1 MRFELFVAL
10 RYLRARRK
18 QAVISVISIISVV
31 GVAAGVMA
39 LTIAL
44 ALNNGLQREFQ
55 ARILGATSHLN
66 LLPARERA
74 ISGYQGIAD
83 ALSGMPRIKSVVPTV
98 YGQTMLQ
105 SGSRQ
110 GAAILKGIGGDPSQL
125 SNLSVSII
133 EGTTA
138 GFHDGGKPFPIILG
152 KDLAGSL
159 GALVGEPVRA
169 YGLKGELSPFGR
181 SLRIGSFRVVAVFES
196 GLWEYDSN
204 WALVPLAAAQ
214 SFFGLAKD
222 QASALEMR
230 VEDIYA
236 VESQARTVQ
245 EALGDGFATNTWIEL
260 NRPLFAALELEKLAL
275 FVAIGLIVLVAALN
289 IVSTLTLMVMDKN
302 RDISIITAMGGT
314 PRTVTVVFMLQGL
327 IIGLAGTSLG
337 GILGAATAWYLDAYQ
352 AIELEPRVYS
362 IPYVPF
368 QLNSWDLVVV
378 SLLAVL
384 ISFAATLYPA
394 RAASG
399 LDPLEG
405 LRHE

>member
-18 QAVISVISIISVV
+18 QAVISVISVISVV

-66 LLPARERA
+66 LLPARAQA
-74 ISGYQGIAD
+74 ITGYRDIARV
-83 ALSGMPRIKSVVPTV
+83 LNEMPRIKSALPTV

-105 SGSRQ
+105 AGGRQ
-110 GAAILKGIGGDPSQL
+110 GGAILKGIGGDPGRPSSQG
-125 SNLSVSII
+125 VSII
-133 EGTTA
+133 EGTTS

-181 SLRIGSFRVVAVFES
+181 SFRVGSFRVIAIFES

-214 SFFGLAKD
+214 SFFGLSND
-222 QASALEMR
+222 QASAVEMR

-236 VESQARTVQ
+236 VEDQARTVQ
-245 EALGDGFATNTWIEL
+245 EAMGEDFVTNTWIEL
-260 NRPLFAALELEKLAL
+260 NRPLFSALELEKLAL

-327 IIGLAGTSLG
+327 IIGLVGTSLG
-337 GILGAATAWYLDAYQ
+337 GILGAVTAWYLDAYQ
-352 AIELEPRVYS
+352 AIALEPRVYS
-362 IPYVPF
+362 IPFVPF
-368 QLNSWDLVVV
+368 ELNPWDLVVV
-378 SLLAVL
+378 SLLAIL

-394 RAASG
+394 RAASR
-399 LDPLEG
+399 LDPVEG

>member
-18 QAVISVISIISVV
+18 QAVISVISVISVV

-66 LLPARERA
+66 LLPARGRA
-74 ISGYQGIAD
+74 IAEYPAIAGI
-83 ALSGMPRIKSVVPTV
+83 LEEMPRIRSVVPTV
-98 YGQTMLQ
+98 YGQAMLQ
-105 SGSRQ
+105 VGARQ
-110 GAAILKGIGGDPSQL
+110 EGAVLKGVGGDPGRS
-125 SNLSVSII
+125 SSLSVSIV
-133 EGTTA
+133 EGTAA
-138 GFHDGGKPFPIILG
+138 GFHDGGRPFPIILG

-169 YGLKGELSPFGR
+169 IHLRGELSPLGR
-181 SLRIGSFRVVAVFES
+181 NFRVGSFRVVALFES

-214 SFFGLAKD
+214 SFFGLAED

-230 VEDIYA
+230 VEDIYD
-236 VESQARTVQ
+236 VEDQAGTVQ
-245 EALGDGFATNTWIEL
+245 DVLGDEFATTTWIEL

-314 PRTVTVVFMLQGL
+314 PRTVTAVFMLQGL
-327 IIGLAGTSLG
+327 IIGLAGTGLG
-337 GILGAATAWYLDAYQ
+337 GILGAVTAWYLDTYRV
-352 AIELEPRVYS
+352 IGLEPRVYS

-368 QLNSWDLVVV
+368 QLDPVDLAAV

-384 ISFAATLYPA
+384 ISFGATLYPA
-394 RAASG
+394 RAASR
-399 LDPLEG
+399 LDPVEG

>member
-31 GVAAGVMA
+31 GVGAGVMA

-83 ALSGMPRIKSVVPTV
+83 ALSGMPGIKSVVPTV
-98 YGQTMLQ
+98 YGQTVLL

-110 GAAILKGIGGDPSQL
+110 DGAILKGIGGDPSRP

-138 GFHDGGKPFPIILG
+138 GFHDEGKPFPIILG

-169 YGLKGELSPFGR
+169 YGLKGELSPFGP
-181 SLRIGSFRVVAVFES
+181 SVRIGSFRVVAVFES

-230 VEDIYA
+230 VADIYA

-368 QLNSWDLVVV
+368 QLNPWDLVVV
-378 SLLAVL
+378 SVLAVL

>member
-66 LLPARERA
+66 LLAARDRA
-74 ISGYQGIAD
+74 ITGYEQIAPILKEIPGI
-83 ALSGMPRIKSVVPTV
+83 RSVVPTV
-98 YGQTMLQ
+98 YGQTLLRA
-105 SGSRQ
+105 GSRQ
-110 GAAILKGIGGDPSQL
+110 RGAILKGIGGDPSRP

-133 EGTTA
+133 EGTTE
-138 GFHDGGKPFPIILG
+138 GFQDGGKPFPIILG

-159 GALVGEPVRA
+159 GALVGEHVRA
-169 YGLKGELSPFGR
+169 YGMQGELSPFGH
-181 SLRIGSFRVVAVFES
+181 SLRVGSFRVVAVFES

-204 WALVPLAAAQ
+204 WALVPLSAAQ
-214 SFFGLAKD
+214 SFFGLSTD

-230 VEDIYA
+230 VEDIFA

-245 EALGDGFATNTWIEL
+245 EMAGDGFATNTWIEL
-260 NRPLFAALELEKLAL
+260 NRPLFSALELEKLAL

-314 PRTVTVVFMLQGL
+314 PRTITMVFMLQGL
-327 IIGLAGTSLG
+327 IIGLAGTGLG
-337 GILGAATAWYLDAYQ
+337 GILGAVTAWYLDTYQ
-352 AIELEPRVYS
+352 AIALEPSVYS

-368 QLNSWDLVVV
+368 QLNPWDLVVV

-399 LDPLEG
+399 LDPVEG

>member
-31 GVAAGVMA
+31 GIAAGVMA

-66 LLPARERA
+66 LLPARDRA
-74 ISGYQGIAD
+74 IAGYQGIARI
-83 ALSGMPRIKSVVPTV
+83 LNQIPRIESVVPTV

-105 SGSRQ
+105 IGMRQ
-110 GAAILKGIGGDPSQL
+110 VGAILKGVGGDPRRP
-125 SNLSVSII
+125 SNLSISIV
-133 EGTTA
+133 EGDTT
-138 GFHDGGKPFPIILG
+138 GFHEGGRPFPIILG
-152 KDLAGSL
+152 KDLASSL
-159 GALVGEPVRA
+159 GALVGEQVRA
-169 YGLKGELSPFGR
+169 YGLQGELSPLGR
-181 SLRIGSFRVVAVFES
+181 SLRIGNFRVMAVFES

-214 SFFGLAKD
+214 SFFGFSEN
-222 QASALEMR
+222 QVSALEMR
-230 VEDIYA
+230 VEDLYD
-236 VESQARTVQ
+236 VDSQARTVQ
-245 EALGDGFATNTWIEL
+245 ETLGDEFATNTWIEL
-260 NRPLFAALELEKLAL
+260 NRPLFSALELEKLAL

-314 PRTVTVVFMLQGL
+314 PRTVTAVFMLQGL
-327 IIGLAGTSLG
+327 IIGLVGTGMG
-337 GILGAATAWYLDAYQ
+337 GILGAVTAWYLDTYQ
-352 AIELEPRVYS
+352 VIALEPRVYS

-368 QLNSWDLVVV
+368 QLEPSDLVVV

-394 RAASG
+394 RAASR
-399 LDPLEG
+399 LDPVEG
-405 LRHE
+405 LRYE